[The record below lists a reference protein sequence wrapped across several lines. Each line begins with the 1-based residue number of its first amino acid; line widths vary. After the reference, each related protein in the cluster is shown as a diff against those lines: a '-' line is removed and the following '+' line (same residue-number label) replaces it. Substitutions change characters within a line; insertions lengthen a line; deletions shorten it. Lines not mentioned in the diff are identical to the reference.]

1 MAELHCETLKIPVGG
16 NREICGDLCVPEG
29 ASALVLFAHGSGSN
43 RNSPRNRHVAE
54 RLQQA
59 GFATLLVDLL
69 APGEEQQVVDSRAW
83 LREDVP
89 FLAERLITVT
99 RWLERHPR
107 LGSMPRGLF
116 GSYTGAAAALLA
128 AALRPEGV
136 HAVVGRGGHP
146 ELAGDALVDV
156 LAPTLLIVGQLDAK
170 LVPLNHDA
178 LGQLGCTKRLEVV
191 AGASHLFHEAGALD
205 QVAELARAWFA
216 EHLPGQPG
224 ASTQASPQANV

>member
-1 MAELHCETLKIPVGG
+1 MAELHRETLRIPVGG
-16 NREICGDLCVPEG
+16 GREICGDLCVPEG
-29 ASALVLFAHGSGSN
+29 ARALVLFAHGSGSN
-43 RNSPRNRHVAE
+43 RHSPRNQHVAE

-59 GFATLLVDLL
+59 GMATLLVDLL
-69 APGEEQQVVDSRAW
+69 APGEESAHIHTAAW

-107 LGSMPRGLF
+107 LGSLPRGLF

-156 LAPTLLIVGQLDAK
+156 LAPTLLIVGELDSP
-170 LVPLNHDA
+170 LIPLNRDA
-178 LGQLGCTKRLEVV
+178 LGQLGCSKQLEVV
-191 AGASHLFHEAGALD
+191 AGASHLFHEPGALD
-205 QVAELARAWFA
+205 RVAELAGEWFQRHLLGVSAA
-216 EHLPGQPG
+216 ESHPT
-224 ASTQASPQANV
+224 A